1 MGPLERDGT
10 RVQPTACSWLS
21 RGRLIAY
28 SSTMLVIGIGFVAL
42 WAWVT
47 HGFSTSGGWRPGS
60 DLLVFWSASHAVL
73 QGQASTVFD
82 YSAFSRTVAEVT
94 GGLPRSAF
102 IPWLYPPTFLLFV
115 TPLALLPL
123 PLAYFV
129 FLSASACAFVC
140 ATVRVSGLAQGP
152 LGSAAARYVVL
163 AMPCAMVCAIFG
175 QNALIT
181 AALAACAIASIDRRP
196 AVAGICIGMLVI
208 KPQLGILFPL
218 VLIAAREWKVFGY
231 AALTAALF
239 LIASVVLF
247 GSPSLGQF
255 AGNIGMARELIL
267 EHDVRFWLASPSV
280 FASLRLIG
288 ASLAAAELTHGAVAL
303 IAACGAW
310 TIWRSTRDTA
320 LRAAALG
327 TATLIVTPYVWHY
340 ELTWLGL
347 SCAGLLATGLRRGWL
362 RGEQPVLLLV
372 WLLPVF
378 EFINQILRLPQIGP
392 VILLLM
398 LLAVLRRARIDPL
411 LQASDPS

>member
-1 MGPLERDGT
+1 MRPLEPDGS
-10 RVQPTACSWLS
+10 RLQLTACSWLS
-21 RGRLIAY
+21 RERLIAY
-28 SSTMLVIGIGFVAL
+28 STVMLVIGVGFVAL

-47 HGFSTSGGWRPGS
+47 HGFADAGGWRPGS

-73 QGQASTVFD
+73 HGQASAVFE
-82 YSAFSRTVAEVT
+82 YSAFSRIVAAVT
-94 GGLPRSAF
+94 GGLPKSAF

-123 PLAYFV
+123 PFAYFA
-129 FLSASACAFVC
+129 FLGASAFVFVC

-152 LGSAAARYVVL
+152 LGIAAARYVVL
-163 AMPCAMVCAIFG
+163 AMPCVMVCAIFG

-181 AALAACAIASIDRRP
+181 AALAAFAIASIDRRP
-196 AVAGICIGMLVI
+196 VIAGICVGLLMI

-218 VLIAAREWKVFGY
+218 VLIAARAWRVFGW
-231 AALTAALF
+231 AALTAVLF
-239 LIASVVLF
+239 FIASIALC
-247 GSPSLGQF
+247 GSPSLRLF
-255 AGNIGMARELIL
+255 AGNVGMARELIL

-288 ASLAAAELTHGAVAL
+288 ASLVAAGLMQAAIAV

-310 TIWRSTRDTA
+310 KIWRTTRDPA

-327 TATLIVTPYVWHY
+327 AATLIVTPYVWHY
-340 ELTWLGL
+340 ELTWVGL

-378 EFINQILRLPQIGP
+378 EFVNQILRLPQTGP
-392 VILLLM
+392 AILLLM
-398 LLAVLRRARIDPL
+398 LLAVLRRTRIDSTL
-411 LQASDPS
+411 

>member
-1 MGPLERDGT
+1 MRPLEPDGS
-10 RVQPTACSWLS
+10 RLQLTACSWLS
-21 RGRLIAY
+21 RERLIAY
-28 SSTMLVIGIGFVAL
+28 STVMLVIGVGFVAL

-47 HGFSTSGGWRPGS
+47 HGFADAGGWRPGS

-73 QGQASTVFD
+73 HGQASAVFE
-82 YSAFSRTVAEVT
+82 YSAFSRIVAAVT
-94 GGLPRSAF
+94 GGLPKSAF

-123 PLAYFV
+123 PLAYFA
-129 FLSASACAFVC
+129 FLGASAFAFVC

-152 LGSAAARYVVL
+152 LGSAAARYIVL
-163 AMPCAMVCAIFG
+163 AMPCVMVCAIFG

-181 AALAACAIASIDRRP
+181 AALAAFAIASIDRRP
-196 AVAGICIGMLVI
+196 VIAGICIGLLMI

-218 VLIAAREWKVFGY
+218 VLIAARAWRVFGW
-231 AALTAALF
+231 AALTAVLF
-239 LIASVVLF
+239 FIASIALC
-247 GSPSLGQF
+247 GSPSLRLF
-255 AGNIGMARELIL
+255 AGNVGMARELIL

-288 ASLAAAELTHGAVAL
+288 ASLVAAGLMQAAIAV

-310 TIWRSTRDTA
+310 KIWRTTCDPA

-340 ELTWLGL
+340 ELTWVGL

-378 EFINQILRLPQIGP
+378 EFVNQILRLPQTGP
-392 VILLLM
+392 AILLLM
-398 LLAVLRRARIDPL
+398 LLAVLRRARIDSTL
-411 LQASDPS
+411 

>member
-1 MGPLERDGT
+1 M
-10 RVQPTACSWLS
+10 ACSWLS
-21 RGRLIAY
+21 RERLIAY
-28 SSTMLVIGIGFVAL
+28 STAMLVIGVGFVAL
-42 WAWVT
+42 WAVVT
-47 HGFSTSGGWRPGS
+47 HGFSAHGGWRPGS
-60 DLLVFWSASHAVL
+60 DLIVFWSASHAVL

-82 YSAFSRTVAEVT
+82 YSAFSRIVVAAA
-94 GGLPRSAF
+94 GGLPKSAF

-123 PLAYFV
+123 PLAYFA
-129 FLSASACAFVC
+129 FLAASACAFVC

-152 LGSAAARYVVL
+152 LGIAAARYVVL
-163 AMPCAMVCAIFG
+163 AMPCVMVCAIFG

-181 AALAACAIASIDRRP
+181 AALAAFAIACMDRRP
-196 AVAGICIGMLVI
+196 VAAGICIGLLMI

-218 VLIAAREWKVFGY
+218 VLVAARAWKVFGY
-231 AALTAALF
+231 AAVTAVLFAL
-239 LIASVVLF
+239 ASVALC
-247 GSPSLGQF
+247 GLASLQQF
-255 AGNIGMARELIL
+255 AGNIGMARQLII

-288 ASLAAAELTHGAVAL
+288 ASLAAAGLIHAAIAV

-310 TIWRSTRDTA
+310 QVWRTTRDTA
-320 LRAAALG
+320 LHAAAFG
-327 TATLIVTPYVWHY
+327 TATLIVSPYVWHY

-362 RGEQPVLLLV
+362 RGEQTVLLLV

-378 EFINQILRLPQIGP
+378 EFVNQIFRLPQTGP

-398 LLAVLRRARIDPL
+398 LLAVLRRTRIESIL
-411 LQASDPS
+411 

>member
-1 MGPLERDGT
+1 MRPLERDGS
-10 RVQPTACSWLS
+10 RLQSTACPWLS
-21 RGRLIAY
+21 RERLIAY
-28 SSTMLVIGIGFVAL
+28 STVMLVIGVGFVAL

-47 HGFSTSGGWRPGS
+47 HGFATSNGWRPGS

-73 QGQASTVFD
+73 HGQASTVFD
-82 YSAFSRTVAEVT
+82 YSAFSRIVAAVT
-94 GGLPRSAF
+94 GGLPKSAF

-123 PLAYFV
+123 PLAYFA
-129 FLSASACAFVC
+129 FLGASAFAFVC

-152 LGSAAARYVVL
+152 LGIASARYVVL
-163 AMPCAMVCAIFG
+163 AMPCVMVCAIFG

-181 AALAACAIASIDRRP
+181 AALAAFAIASIDRRP
-196 AVAGICIGMLVI
+196 VIAGICIGLLVI

-218 VLIAAREWKVFGY
+218 VLIAARAWKVFGC
-231 AALTAALF
+231 AAVTA
-239 LIASVVLF
+239 VLF
-247 GSPSLGQF
+247 SLTSMALCGYPSLRLLL
-255 AGNIGMARELIL
+255 GNVGMARELIL

-280 FASLRLIG
+280 FAALRLIG
-288 ASLAAAELTHGAVAL
+288 ASLVAAGLTHSAIAVV
-303 IAACGAW
+303 AACGAW
-310 TIWRSTRDTA
+310 KIWRTTRDNA

-340 ELTWLGL
+340 ELTWVGL

-378 EFINQILRLPQIGP
+378 EFVNQIFRLPQTGP

-398 LLAVLRRARIDPL
+398 LLAVLRRARIDPIV
-411 LQASDPS
+411 